1 VGEPSITIGDI
12 LKAPSKEKA
21 LFKEKPK
28 EKPKINFMD
37 YVNPSYVPF
46 FQSKKKFVVLY
57 GGRGSGKSY
66 AVAQKLVLQML
77 LYKNKKFF
85 IARKTLPSLK
95 NTCIEFLLYW
105 MDLLQIKY
113 DYNKA
118 DLYITTSP
126 AFGNHK
132 ILFRA
137 LDDVRKLKSLTDVDY
152 VWVDEVDEISM
163 QDFLDLSIVLRGRE
177 LPPGEFRQ
185 MIMTFNP
192 GSYARWLKEL
202 FFENPRGE
210 FKSNTDI
217 FQYTYKDN
225 KFLSEADKQY
235 LENLKYIDEYLYT
248 VYALGRWGTLRNK
261 VYNNYEVKEFPI
273 NLENFDEVISGVDF
287 GFNSPSAFV
296 LIGVKE
302 DELYVFDEIYVTRV
316 LNSVLIGLIKEKLNK
331 YELPDVPIYADTAEP
346 DRIQEFRDA
355 DLLVYPAKKDIIA
368 GINTVKTY
376 KIYIHPQCVNFIK
389 EIEEYKYKE
398 DRNGEPM
405 EEPVGVNDHLLD
417 ALRYAVYTSS
427 QKSAPRIWIL

>member
-1 VGEPSITIGDI
+1 MGEYASTVSIV
-12 LKAPSKEKA
+12 SKET
-21 LFKEKPK
+21 PK
-28 EKPKINFMD
+28 VNFID
-37 YVNPSYVPF
+37 YVNKAYIPF
-46 FQSKKKFVVLY
+46 FQSKKKFVILY

-77 LYKNKKFF
+77 LYKKKKFF
-85 IARKTLPSLK
+85 VARKTLPSLK

-105 MDLLQIKY
+105 MDEFRIKY

-118 DLYITTSP
+118 DMIITTSP
-126 AFGNHK
+126 AYGGHK

-177 LPPGEFRQ
+177 LPTGEYRQ

-202 FFENPRGE
+202 FFDNPQGE
-210 FKSNTDI
+210 FKTNTDI
-217 FQYTYKDN
+217 FHFTYKDN
-225 KFLSEADKQY
+225 KFLSQEDKQY
-235 LENLKYIDEYLYT
+235 LEALKQVDEYFYT
-248 VYALGRWGTLRNK
+248 VYTLGQWGVLRNK

-273 NLENFDEVISGVDF
+273 NVEDYEEIIAGVDF
-287 GFNSPSAFV
+287 GYNSPSGFV
-296 LIGVKE
+296 LVGVNGN
-302 DELYVFDEIYVTRV
+302 ELYVIDEIYATRV
-316 LNSVLIGLIKEKLNK
+316 LNSTLIALIKDKLNK
-331 YELPDVPIYADTAEP
+331 YNLTDVPIYADTAEP
-346 DRIQEFRDA
+346 DRIEEFKEA
-355 DLLVYPAKKDIIA
+355 GLYIYPAKKNVVA

-376 KIYIHPQCVNFIK
+376 KIIIHPQCVNFKK

-398 DRNGEPM
+398 DREGNVL

-417 ALRYAVYTSS
+417 ALRYCVYTHF
-427 QKSAPRIWIL
+427 QKSTPRMWVL

>member
-1 VGEPSITIGDI
+1 MGEPTIAVGDI
-12 LKAPSKEKA
+12 LKPTSNSSTKEKVQ
-21 LFKEKPK
+21 
-28 EKPKINFMD
+28 INFMD
-37 YVNPSYVPF
+37 YINPSYIPF
-46 FQSKKKFVVLY
+46 FQSKKKFVILY

-85 IARKTLPSLK
+85 VARKTLPSLK
-95 NTCIEFLLYW
+95 NTCVEFLLYW

-118 DLYITTSP
+118 DLNITTSP
-126 AFGNHK
+126 AYGNHR

-163 QDFLDLSIVLRGRE
+163 QDFLDLSIILRGRE
-177 LPPGEFRQ
+177 LPPGEYRQ

-192 GSYARWLKEL
+192 GSYARWLREL
-202 FFENPRGE
+202 FFDNPRGE
-210 FKSNTDI
+210 FKTNTDI
-217 FQYTYKDN
+217 FQFTYKDN

-235 LENLKYIDEYLYT
+235 LENLKYVDEYLYT

-273 NLENFDEVISGVDF
+273 DLDMFDEVIAGVDF

-296 LIGVKE
+296 LMGVKD
-302 DELYVFDEIYVTRV
+302 DELYIFDEIYVSKV
-316 LNSVLIGLIKEKLNK
+316 LNSVLIGLIKDKLNK
-331 YELPDVPIYADTAEP
+331 YGIPDTPIYADTAEP
-346 DRIQEFRDA
+346 DRIQEFKEA
-355 DLLVYPAKKDIIA
+355 DLLVYPAKKDVIA

-376 KIYIHPQCVNFIK
+376 KIYIHPQCVNLIK
-389 EIEEYKYKE
+389 EVEEYKYKE

-427 QKSAPRIWIL
+427 QKSAPRILLL

>member
-1 VGEPSITIGDI
+1 MGEYASTVSIV
-12 LKAPSKEKA
+12 SKET
-21 LFKEKPK
+21 PK
-28 EKPKINFMD
+28 VNFID
-37 YVNPSYVPF
+37 YVNKAYIPF
-46 FQSKKKFVVLY
+46 FQSKKKFVILY

-77 LYKNKKFF
+77 LYKKKKFF
-85 IARKTLPSLK
+85 VARKTLPSLK

-105 MDLLQIKY
+105 MDEFRIKY

-118 DLYITTSP
+118 DMIITTSP
-126 AFGNHK
+126 AYGGHK

-177 LPPGEFRQ
+177 LPTGEYRQ

-202 FFENPRGE
+202 FFDNPQGE
-210 FKSNTDI
+210 FKTNTDI
-217 FQYTYKDN
+217 FHFTYKDN
-225 KFLSEADKQY
+225 KFLSQEDKQY
-235 LENLKYIDEYLYT
+235 LEALKQVDEYFYT
-248 VYALGRWGTLRNK
+248 VYTLGQWGVLRNK

-273 NLENFDEVISGVDF
+273 NVEDYEEIIAGVDF
-287 GFNSPSAFV
+287 GYNSPSGFV
-296 LIGVKE
+296 LVGVNGN
-302 DELYVFDEIYVTRV
+302 ELYVMDEIYATRV
-316 LNSVLIGLIKEKLNK
+316 LNSTLIALIKDKLNK
-331 YELPDVPIYADTAEP
+331 YNLTDVPIYADTAEP
-346 DRIQEFRDA
+346 DRIEEFKEA
-355 DLLVYPAKKDIIA
+355 GLYIYPAKKNVVA

-376 KIYIHPQCVNFIK
+376 KIIIHPQCVNFKK

-398 DRNGEPM
+398 DREGNVL

-417 ALRYAVYTSS
+417 ALRYCVYTHF
-427 QKSAPRIWIL
+427 QKSTPRMWVL